1 MCDLTGIKNGTLS
14 VAFVYKFQVCI
25 HLFLNANHP
34 DVFIYTYTVQRIS
47 QTQQF
52 SLHKM
57 LF

>member
-1 MCDLTGIKNGTLS
+1 MCDLTGIKNGKLS

-25 HLFLNANHP
+25 HLFLNISHP
-34 DVFIYTYTVQRIS
+34 DVSIYTHIVQCIS
-47 QTQQF
+47 QKQQF